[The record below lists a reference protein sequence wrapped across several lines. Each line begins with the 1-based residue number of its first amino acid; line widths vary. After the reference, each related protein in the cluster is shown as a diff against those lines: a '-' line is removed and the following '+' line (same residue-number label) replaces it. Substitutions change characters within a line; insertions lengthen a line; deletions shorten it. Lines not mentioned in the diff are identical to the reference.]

1 MLSNIPKTRTFE
13 HFLSKIRLNVRVLE
27 FCIFGFCEISH
38 KVGV

>member
-13 HFLSKIRLNVRVLE
+13 HFLSKISLNVRVLE
-27 FCIFGFCEISH
+27 FCIFGVCEISH